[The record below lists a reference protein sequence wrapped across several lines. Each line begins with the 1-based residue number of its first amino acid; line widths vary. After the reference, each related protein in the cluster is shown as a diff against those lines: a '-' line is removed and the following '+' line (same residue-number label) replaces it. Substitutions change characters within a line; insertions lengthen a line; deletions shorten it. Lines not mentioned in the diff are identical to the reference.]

1 VAIVKQVRI
10 LKKDLPS
17 SLVQLSSTAFG
28 YKVKYRVVS
37 EDGSRTSAFTPL
49 NDIVITNSS
58 SQITVPNSI
67 SITDSA
73 VTLYW
78 TLPSVLTYVTEGEI
92 ERESVGE
99 LDIYVKWDNDEWQ
112 YVATTTSN
120 TYSIIKKSGKQNVK
134 FRGQY
139 ATSPRVFDVVTQAKP
154 NGEKGLVLFT
164 TESRAIGELGMTL
177 IDGGSVV

>member
-1 VAIVKQVRI
+1 MATIKKIRI
-10 LKKDLPS
+10 AKKDLPS

-37 EDGSRTSAFTPL
+37 EDGSRTSAYTPL
-49 NDIVITNSS
+49 NDIVITDSS
-58 SQITVPNSI
+58 TRLTVPNSI

-78 TLPSVLTYVTEGEI
+78 TLPSVLTYVTDEDI
-92 ERESVGE
+92 QREAVNE
-99 LDIYVKWDNDEWQ
+99 LDIYVKWDNDAWQ
-112 YVATTTSN
+112 YAATTSSN
-120 TYSIIKKSGKQNVK
+120 MYSIIKKSGKQNVK
-134 FRGQY
+134 FLVQY
-139 ATSPRVFDVVTQAKP
+139 ATDPRILDEVSSSYP
-154 NGEKGLVLFT
+154 NGQKGLVLFV